1 MRFKDFLKESK
12 DDAEEWLSSYT
23 LENIDKYPTEEIR
36 QTLLTRYPYE
46 GGTLYRGLNFES
58 EEQYNKF
65 LEQTENGTKMKSG
78 SISSWTPHVRES
90 RSFAI
95 TRPTYFLNHSLMQA
109 ESQKNKDRDFMIGHA
124 GVILETTVG
133 EGVGIDV
140 RKSKHGKETEV
151 ILIPGDYDI
160 KIFKTFIPFMKSIN
174 DKNVKQEFLSIK
186 DISGDDEKIDAQKFE
201 HIMFRFKDFDSE
213 MSSHLFKL
221 LSKTL
226 SNPKFVVDVEEQTD
240 FGTRGWDSK
249 LTQIDI
255 MWNISPAFFLYYNLL
270 HESDRAKI
278 DLIVKKLI
286 KQMDAEFQQ
295 KTKDLDWAKTKVR
308 VRVSPSI
315 QYAAQN
321 EHINPTFLKKIYK
334 GSGERYNAL
343 NSLDNV
349 RAINKLPADKRQD
362 AIKDMTDNIMRALQN
377 IAGN

>member
-1 MRFKDFLKESK
+1 MRFKEFLRESR
-12 DDAEEWLSSYT
+12 DDADEWLSSYT
-23 LENIDKYPTEEIR
+23 LENIDKYPTKEIR

-65 LEQTENGTKMKSG
+65 LEETENGTKMKSG

-140 RKSKHGKETEV
+140 SKSKHGKETEV
-151 ILIPGDYDI
+151 ILVPGNYDI
-160 KIFKTFIPFMKSIN
+160 NIYKTFIPFMKSIN
-174 DKNVKQEFLSIK
+174 EKNVKQEFLSIK
-186 DISGDDEKIDAQKFE
+186 DISGNDEKIDAQKFE

-226 SNPKFVVDVEEQTD
+226 SNPKFVVDVEEQVD
-240 FGTRGWDSK
+240 FGGHGWDSK

-255 MWNISPAFFLYYNLL
+255 MWNISNAFFLYYNLL

-286 KQMDAEFQQ
+286 KQMDSEFQE

-343 NSLDNV
+343 NSLDSV

-362 AIKDMTDNIMRALQN
+362 AIRQMTNDIMQALKNIS
-377 IAGN
+377 GD